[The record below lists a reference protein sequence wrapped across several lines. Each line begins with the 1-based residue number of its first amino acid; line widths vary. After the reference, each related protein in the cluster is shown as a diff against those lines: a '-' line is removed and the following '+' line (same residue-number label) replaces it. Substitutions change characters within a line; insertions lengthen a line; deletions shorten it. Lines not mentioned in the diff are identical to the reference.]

1 MQRCLI
7 IDRSPIIR
15 KVTRLILADFGFET
29 FEAGTGKEGLADF
42 NRQRPH
48 LVMVDS
54 NLEDMSCLDVLRRIK
69 AATDGSVH
77 VIYCTTEYDVLD
89 LQRAHAAGA
98 SDVLVKPFDR
108 VSLAAKLDARA
119 VEVATTGRPNFFSRL
134 SQSDLKRI
142 A

>member
-15 KVTRLILADFGFET
+15 KVTRVILADFGFET
-29 FEAGTGKEGLADF
+29 FEAGNGKEGLAEF

-54 NLEDMSCLDVLRRIK
+54 NLKDMPCLDVLRTIK
-69 AATDGSVH
+69 AATGGSVY
-77 VIYCTTEYDVLD
+77 ILYCTVEYDVLD
-89 LQRAHAAGA
+89 LQRAQAAGA
-98 SDVLVKPFDR
+98 SDVLIKPFDR
-108 VSLAAKLDARA
+108 VSLAARLDARA
-119 VEVATTGRPNFFSRL
+119 VEVATAGRPNFFSRL